1 MIRKAVI
8 PTSQIAGIP
17 EFSVAMSEDGAS
29 HRRQEL
35 TSELLIFMDEIAQRI
50 SRPLTKTSSLV
61 TVHTIAYGNNHIQII
76 DISLIPFSFGSS
88 YPSFLDN

>member
-29 HRRQEL
+29 HRRLEL
-35 TSELLIFMDEIAQRI
+35 PLI
-50 SRPLTKTSSLV
+50 SRFLWIKSLNV
-61 TVHTIAYGNNHIQII
+61 LVPINENE
-76 DISLIPFSFGSS
+76 
-88 YPSFLDN
+88 